1 MDFDSVLAGLAVAG
15 IVTAIITAGALK
27 ASPNF
32 AKWGTNKLA
41 SFFGR

>member
-1 MDFDSVLAGLAVAG
+1 MDFSDVLAGLAVAG
-15 IVTAIITAGALK
+15 IVSAIIAAGALK

-41 SFFGR
+41 GFFR